1 MAESGVDALSE
12 GLQRVIAPAVRECD
26 AAAASC
32 ATAQADLTAHVDRL
46 AHELEVLL
54 AAMPAE
60 ASEGHA
66 ERVRRVRARV
76 EALGTRMADVE
87 GRMTRL
93 HRAAAGLRRADI
105 AKLLFRNGDDL
116 DRRRRRRRRGA
127 SAAGGAVPRGCRGR
141 RGGRAR
147 RRTRGEGGDVTLACV
162 GICRTKDD
170 DVAAER
176 TRDVARQTER
186 RVNSRV

>member
-1 MAESGVDALSE
+1 
-12 GLQRVIAPAVRECD
+12 
-26 AAAASC
+26 
-32 ATAQADLTAHVDRL
+32 
-46 AHELEVLL
+46 
-54 AAMPAE
+54 MPAE

-116 DRRRRRRRRGA
+116 DLDLDDDVTSTRSFRRGRSCTA
-127 SAAGGAVPRGCRGR
+127 RVPRTTRGTSTET
-141 RGGRAR
+141 
-147 RRTRGEGGDVTLACV
+147 TRGEGGDVTLACV

>member
-26 AAAASC
+26 AAASSC

-76 EALGTRMADVE
+76 EALGIRMADVE

-116 DRRRRRRRRGA
+116 ELDDDDAELPPREELYRA
-127 SAAGGAVPRGCRGR
+127 GAVDD
-141 RGGRAR
+141 A
-147 RRTRGEGGDVTLACV
+147 GDRHGDEPEA
-162 GICRTKDD
+162 KDD
-170 DVAAER
+170 DVALASVGRR
-176 TRDVARQTER
+176 TTT
-186 RVNSRV
+186 

>member
-26 AAAASC
+26 AAASSC

-76 EALGTRMADVE
+76 QALGIRMADVE

-105 AKLLFRNGDDL
+105 AKLLFSNDGDDL
-116 DRRRRRRRRGA
+116 DLDETDAELPPREELYRA
-127 SAAGGAVPRGCRGR
+127 GAVDD
-141 RGGRAR
+141 A
-147 RRTRGEGGDVTLACV
+147 GDEHGDEPEAKEAT
-162 GICRTKDD
+162 
-170 DVAAER
+170 
-176 TRDVARQTER
+176 
-186 RVNSRV
+186 

>member
-76 EALGTRMADVE
+76 EALGIRMADVE

-116 DRRRRRRRRGA
+116 DLSTTTTRSFRRGRSCTA
-127 SAAGGAVPRGCRGR
+127 RVPRVQTRGTMTWT
-141 RGGRAR
+141 GTNP
-147 RRTRGEGGDVTLACV
+147 RRTR
-162 GICRTKDD
+162 R
-170 DVAAER
+170 
-176 TRDVARQTER
+176 
-186 RVNSRV
+186 SR

>member
-116 DRRRRRRRRGA
+116 D
-127 SAAGGAVPRGCRGR
+127 
-141 RGGRAR
+141 
-147 RRTRGEGGDVTLACV
+147 
-162 GICRTKDD
+162 DD
-170 DVAAER
+170 DVVAELPPREELYRAGAADDAGDEHGDEPEAKEA
-176 TRDVARQTER
+176 T
-186 RVNSRV
+186 

>member
-26 AAAASC
+26 AAASSC

-76 EALGTRMADVE
+76 EALGIRMADVE

-116 DRRRRRRRRGA
+116 ELDDDDAELPPREELYR
-127 SAAGGAVPRGCRGR
+127 AGGIKADD
-141 RGGRAR
+141 A
-147 RRTRGEGGDVTLACV
+147 GDEHGDEPEAKEAT
-162 GICRTKDD
+162 
-170 DVAAER
+170 
-176 TRDVARQTER
+176 
-186 RVNSRV
+186 

>member
-26 AAAASC
+26 AAASSC

-66 ERVRRVRARV
+66 ERVRRTRARV
-76 EALGTRMADVE
+76 EALGIRMSDVE

-105 AKLLFRNGDDL
+105 AKLLFRNGDEFDL
-116 DRRRRRRRRGA
+116 DDDDAELPPREELYRAGA
-127 SAAGGAVPRGCRGR
+127 EGADAG
-141 RGGRAR
+141 
-147 RRTRGEGGDVTLACV
+147 
-162 GICRTKDD
+162 DD
-170 DVAAER
+170 DVDGDEPEANEAE
-176 TRDVARQTER
+176 
-186 RVNSRV
+186 

>member
-26 AAAASC
+26 AAASSC

-76 EALGTRMADVE
+76 EALGIRMADVE

-116 DRRRRRRRRGA
+116 ELDDDDAELPPREELYHA
-127 SAAGGAVPRGCRGR
+127 GAVDD
-141 RGGRAR
+141 A
-147 RRTRGEGGDVTLACV
+147 GDEHGDEPEA
-162 GICRTKDD
+162 KDD
-170 DVAAER
+170 DVALASVGRR
-176 TRDVARQTER
+176 TTT
-186 RVNSRV
+186 